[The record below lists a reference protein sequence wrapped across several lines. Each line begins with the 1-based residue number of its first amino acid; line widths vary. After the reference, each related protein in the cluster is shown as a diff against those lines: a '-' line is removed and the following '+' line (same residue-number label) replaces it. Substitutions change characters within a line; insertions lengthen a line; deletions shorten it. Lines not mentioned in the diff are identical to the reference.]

1 MVGGRIDILR
11 SSLIF
16 ITAVAKG
23 CKGKDLPSWID
34 YACNHRRKA
43 QFKEILRLKISPIKI
58 FNMPTK
64 NEFEQITDFDVL
76 VVGAGIA
83 GEESALKLADMGFRV
98 LLIEKEPSIGGKM
111 ILLSKVF
118 PTLDCAAC
126 ITTPKVSETARHPNI
141 TLFTLT
147 EAESIFRE
155 SDGLFA
161 VTLKRHPRYINEKS
175 CTGCQECERACPAI
189 VEDQFQFNLVAR
201 KAIYIPFNIANPR
214 VALIDIENCMLCGL
228 CEQKCPS
235 NCIDFSQKEETVRVR
250 VKSVILATGFNLFDP
265 TLIPRYGFGL
275 YKNVITS
282 MQMERQLAPTRPFNN
297 ILRPSD
303 GKTPDKIAYIFCT
316 GSRDNTCGN
325 GICSQVC
332 CMYSTKQAQLLM
344 GALPMA
350 DITMYYINIRAFGKG
365 YNEFYLQAREMGAH
379 YVKGKVATVK
389 EKENGNLIVRYE
401 DLSTGKVTET
411 EHDLVVLSVGLLANP
426 AITEVFK
433 NEKLELDPSNF
444 IKQPDLMLSP
454 ATTSIEG
461 VFVAGT
467 ATAPMDIPDTIMSA
481 GAAAAETSG
490 YLKLQS

>member
-1 MVGGRIDILR
+1 MP
-11 SSLIF
+11 
-16 ITAVAKG
+16 T
-23 CKGKDLPSWID
+23 
-34 YACNHRRKA
+34 N
-43 QFKEILRLKISPIKI
+43 KEI
-58 FNMPTK
+58 
-64 NEFEQITDFDVL
+64 EQITDFDVL

-141 TLFTLT
+141 TLLTLT
-147 EAESIFRE
+147 EADSIIKESN
-155 SDGLFA
+155 GLFSA
-161 VTLKRHPRYINEKS
+161 TLKKHPRYVIEKD
-175 CTGCQECERACPAI
+175 CTGCQECETVCP
-189 VEDQFQFNLVAR
+189 VLVDDQFQFNLVAR
-201 KAIYIPFNIANPR
+201 KAVYIPFNIANPR
-214 VALIDIENCMLCGL
+214 IALIDIENCMLCGS

-235 NCIDFSQKEETVRVR
+235 NAIDFSQKEETIQ
-250 VKSVILATGFNLFDP
+250 VKVKAIIVATGFNLFDP
-265 TLIPRYGFGL
+265 SLIPRYGFGK

-282 MQMERQLAPTRPFNN
+282 MQMERELAPTRPFNN

-316 GSRDNTCGN
+316 GSRDSTCGN
-325 GICSQVC
+325 SICSQVC

-350 DITMYYINIRAFGKG
+350 DVTMYYINIRAFGKG
-365 YNEFYLQAREMGAH
+365 FNEFYMQAKDMGTK
-379 YVKGKVATVK
+379 YVKGKVASVS
-389 EKENGNLIVRYE
+389 EKENGNLILRYE
-401 DLSTGKVTET
+401 DIATGKVTES

-426 AITEVFK
+426 AITQVFK
-433 NEKLELDPSNF
+433 NETLEIDASNY
-444 IKQPDLMLSP
+444 IKQPDLLLSP
-454 ATTSIEG
+454 AVTSIKG